1 MASDHNRYLRE
12 VNCSRLI
19 GLEKICFNKANK
31 AGRPTR
37 QVGRQGR
44 WARSID
50 VPTLTVIIFCGRQQQ
65 IYHSQQDR
73 WYTPLISPFNK
84 ISMPVT
90 LLLLHIPVNYFGS
103 LKVMMLS

>member
-12 VNCSRLI
+12 VDSSRLI

-50 VPTLTVIIFCGRQQQ
+50 VPTLTVIILWQTTADLMFTTKQMVHTINQF
-65 IYHSQQDR
+65 I
-73 WYTPLISPFNK
+73 K
-84 ISMPVT
+84 
-90 LLLLHIPVNYFGS
+90 
-103 LKVMMLS
+103 